1 MKLQQMI
8 ELVRKHHP
16 DLGSNEIVHLLNQAS
31 DEFCSRTLLLDE
43 ATQFSTVADQ
53 RYYGLKES
61 ILEIKSVD
69 IVDDDGNTLSI
80 NRLMG
85 RPEYRGL
92 NIMAKVSWMWGGTRH
107 YGTFIRETKLHIFAR
122 TVNGKIKKIIKKK
135 EKIMAKTAAWQRK
148 EGKNPSGGLNAK
160 GRASY
165 NKETGGNLQAPQPE
179 GGSRKNSFCARMRG
193 MKKKTYWS

>member
-85 RPEYRGL
+85 RPEYRDL
-92 NIMAKVSWMWGGTRH
+92 T
-107 YGTFIRETKLHIFAR
+107 
-122 TVNGKIKKIIKKK
+122 
-135 EKIMAKTAAWQRK
+135 
-148 EGKNPSGGLNAK
+148 
-160 GRASY
+160 
-165 NKETGGNLQAPQPE
+165 
-179 GGSRKNSFCARMRG
+179 
-193 MKKKTYWS
+193 